1 MKEREHLISLQSER
15 LSIRRQCELLEV
27 NRSTLYYSPR
37 GESELNLKLMRLIDE
52 LMIEDP
58 TLGVIGM
65 TDELSEKGYQVNIK
79 RVRRLMRLMGV
90 QTIYPKKNLS
100 KLGKAEYIRPYL
112 LRHLDIERPNQVWA
126 IDISYIP
133 MRKGFMYLTAIIDV
147 YSRYIVGWQVSN
159 SMEKET
165 QTTLLQAAIEKY
177 GKPEIINSDQGS
189 QYTSEHWVSFVETGK
204 IKISMD
210 GKGRATDNTFIERF
224 FRTIKQKHIY
234 LFPAENGLD
243 LHHGVARFIQKYNNR
258 KHQGI
263 ERTKPIQR
271 YLNVA

>member
-1 MKEREHLISLQSER
+1 MKEREHLITRDSKT
-15 LSIRRQCELLEV
+15 LSIRRQCELLEI

-37 GESELNLKLMRLIDE
+37 GESELNLELMRVIDKLMLN
-52 LMIEDP
+52 DP

-65 TDELSEKGYQVNIK
+65 TDELSEHGYHVNVK
-79 RVRRLMRLMGV
+79 RVRRLMRLMGLEA
-90 QTIYPKKNLS
+90 IYPKKNLS
-100 KLGKAEYIRPYL
+100 RLGKAKYIRPYL
-112 LRHLDIERPNQVWA
+112 LRNLQIERPNQAWA

-133 MRKGFMYLTAIIDV
+133 MKKGFMYLTAIIDL

-165 QTTLLQAAIEKY
+165 QTALLESAIKEY

-189 QYTSEHWVSFVETGK
+189 QYTCEHWTSFVAEKK

-210 GKGRATDNTFIERF
+210 GKGRATDNAFIERF

-234 LFPAENGLD
+234 LNQAENGLD
-243 LHHGVARFIQKYNNR
+243 LHQGVARFVEKYNNR

-263 ERTKPIQR
+263 GRIKPIQR
-271 YLNVA
+271 YKNVA

>member
-1 MKEREHLISLQSER
+1 MKERTQLVSPQLES
-15 LSIRRQCELLEV
+15 LSIRRQCDLLEV
-27 NRSTLYYSPR
+27 GRSTLYYKPV
-37 GESELNLKLMRLIDE
+37 GESELNLKLMRLVDE
-52 LMIEDP
+52 SMLEDP

-65 TDELSEKGYQVNIK
+65 TDELSEHGYHVNVK

-112 LRHLDIERPNQVWA
+112 LRNLDIVRPNQVWA

-133 MRKGFMYLTAIIDV
+133 MKKGFMYLTAIIDV

-165 QTTLLQAAIEKY
+165 QTSLLKAAIERY
-177 GKPEIINSDQGS
+177 GKPEIINSDQGA
-189 QYTSEHWVSFVETGK
+189 QYTSEHWVSFVESHK

-210 GKGRATDNTFIERF
+210 GKGRATDNAFIERF

-234 LFPAENGLD
+234 LFPADNGLD
-243 LHHGVARFIQKYNNR
+243 LHQGIARFIKKYNNR

-263 ERTKPIQR
+263 QRTKPIHR
-271 YLNVA
+271 YLKAA